1 MRNSDWSS
9 DVCSSDLG
17 EAMHALGVPTTRS
30 LAVVATGEKIARE
43 TMLPGAVLCR
53 VAASHLRV
61 GTFQYPSEQ
70 PAPTLLRR
78 LADHA
83 IPPPH
88 PQAPPAADPHPALL
102 QAFPESPVPTYARR
116 SHCIYHQSV
125 PEHTNHTTT
134 HET

>member
-61 GTFQYPSEQ
+61 GTFQYASAQ
-70 PAPTLLRR
+70 PDPTLLRR

-83 IPPPH
+83 IARRH
-88 PQAPPAADPHPALL
+88 PQAADAANPHLALL
-102 QAFPESPVPTYARR
+102 EAVAELQAR
-116 SHCIYHQSV
+116 SE
-125 PEHTNHTTT
+125 EHTSELQSLMRNSYAVF
-134 HET
+134 